1 MDCGVIGHG
10 IIRTTS
16 LQSPVDEEKQ
26 PPTSP
31 APNGRPH
38 SFLEKC
44 KIVLFGAKRDI
55 EDPHVFHSIALA
67 AFLAWVGLG
76 ADGLSSSAYGP
87 EESWKVIG
95 QHHYLAVLLALAT
108 AATVFIISYAYSRI
122 IEHFPFGGG
131 GYVVASRLLG
141 PKWGV
146 VSGSAL
152 LIDYVLTISVS
163 IAAGADALFSFLPL
177 HYQALKLPAEFA
189 AIALLTGMNLR
200 GVKES
205 VTALMPIFLT
215 FVLTHVVLIFG
226 TMLLRVHEFPAVVHE
241 VHTGFQGG
249 LATLGF
255 VGMAAL
261 FLRAYSMG
269 AGTYT
274 GIEAVS
280 NGLSI
285 MQEPKVET
293 GKRTMIYMAGSL
305 AITAGGITLGYLL
318 FHVEPVVGK
327 TTNAVMIESF
337 VAGAKAHGI
346 PLGNWF
352 VVLTLFTEAA
362 LLFVAA
368 QAGFIDGPR
377 VMANMAHDSWLP
389 HRFATLS
396 DRLTMQDGVLL
407 IGGASIATLLYT
419 RGDITT
425 LVLMYSINVFITFC
439 LTETSMIRFW
449 RRKYREAGKWGHEI
463 YVHITG
469 WCLCFSILVVSCVE
483 KFTEGGWITM
493 LMTSLLVTL
502 CFIIRRHYQA
512 VTRNLSRLDEVLG
525 NLPASPGVT
534 APPLDPKAPTAVLLV
549 GAYGGL
555 GIHSLL
561 AIQRLFPGYFKN
573 FMFVSVAVIDSATFK
588 GVQEVDE
595 VRQRTEASLKR
606 YVDLAHSWGLAAGYK
621 LAVSTEVV
629 EEAEQLCI
637 DVSKEYP
644 RSIVFAG
651 KLVFEQERW
660 FQRLLHNET
669 AYQLQ
674 RRLQFS
680 GLNAMV
686 LPVRVLSKA

>member
-1 MDCGVIGHG
+1 M
-10 IIRTTS
+10 
-16 LQSPVDEEKQ
+16 QPPVDEEKK
-26 PPTSP
+26 SP
-31 APNGRPH
+31 AAPESGFRRPK
-38 SFLEKC
+38 LTDRLK
-44 KIVLFGAKRDI
+44 VLLFGAKRDI
-55 EDPHVFHSIALA
+55 EDPHVFHSISLA

-87 EESWKVIG
+87 EESWKMIG
-95 QHHYLAVLLALAT
+95 QHHYMAVLLALAI
-108 AATVFIISYAYSRI
+108 AGTVFIISYAYSRI

-131 GYVVASRLLG
+131 GYIVSSRLLG
-141 PKWGV
+141 PNWGV
-146 VSGSAL
+146 ISGSAL

-163 IAAGADALFSFLPL
+163 IAAGADAFFSFLPL
-177 HYQALKLPAEFA
+177 HWQAFKLPAEFA
-189 AIALLTGMNLR
+189 VIAILTGMNLR

-226 TMLLRVHEFPAVVHE
+226 TMLLRAHEFPVVVHE
-241 VHTGFQGG
+241 VHNGFQMGF
-249 LATLGF
+249 ATLGMA
-255 VGMAAL
+255 GMAAL

-293 GKRTMIYMAGSL
+293 GKRTMVYMAASL

-318 FHVEPVVGK
+318 VHAEPQAGK
-327 TTNAVMIESF
+327 TMNAVLIESF
-337 VAGAKAHGI
+337 VSGLRAHGL

-352 VVLTLFTEAA
+352 TVLTLFTEAA

-425 LVLMYSINVFITFC
+425 LVLMYSINVFITFT
-439 LTETSMIRFW
+439 LSETSMIRFW
-449 RRKYREAGKWGHEI
+449 LQKKKETGRLGHEI
-463 YVHITG
+463 FVHMTG
-469 WCLCFSILVVSCVE
+469 WLLCFSILIVSCVE
-483 KFTEGGWITM
+483 KFAEGGWITM
-493 LMTSLLVTL
+493 LMTSLLVGL

-512 VTRNLSRLDEVLG
+512 VTRNLSRLDEVLA
-525 NLPASPGVT
+525 NLPGSPGAV
-534 APPLDPKAPTAVLLV
+534 APSLDPKSPTAVLLV

-595 VRQRTEASLKR
+595 VRQRTEESLKR
-606 YVDLAHSWGLAAGYK
+606 YVQLAQSWGLAAGYK

-629 EEAEQLCI
+629 EEAEQLCVEI
-637 DVSKEYP
+637 SKEYP

>member
-1 MDCGVIGHG
+1 MFKKLKV
-10 IIRTTS
+10 
-16 LQSPVDEEKQ
+16 L
-26 PPTSP
+26 
-31 APNGRPH
+31 
-38 SFLEKC
+38 
-44 KIVLFGAKRDI
+44 LFGAPRDV
-55 EDPHVFHSIALA
+55 EDPQVFHNISLI

-87 EESWKVIG
+87 DEMFRALGE
-95 QHHYLAVLLALAT
+95 HHYLAVLLALAV

-131 GYVVASRLLG
+131 GYVVATKLLG
-141 PKWGV
+141 PQAGV
-146 VSGSAL
+146 VSGCAL

-163 IAAGADALFSFLPL
+163 IAAGADAFFSFLPVS
-177 HYQALKLPAEFA
+177 YQPAKLPV
-189 AIALLTGMNLR
+189 ALAVIGVLTGMNLR

-205 VTALMPIFLT
+205 VKVLMPIFLL
-215 FVLTHVVLIFG
+215 FLLTHAILIFG
-226 TMLLRVHEFPAVVHE
+226 TLVAKIHVFPEVVSY
-241 VHTGFQGG
+241 VHTGFKGG
-249 LATLGF
+249 YATLGF
-255 VGMAAL
+255 AGLAAL

-285 MQEPKVET
+285 MREPKVET
-293 GKRTMIYMAGSL
+293 GKRTMIYMAISL

-318 FHVEPVVGK
+318 VHAEPEVGK
-327 TTNAVMIESF
+327 TMNAVLTERF
-337 VAGAKAHGI
+337 VDAVRSHGI
-346 PLGNWF
+346 PLGHWF
-352 VVLTLFTEAA
+352 TVLTLFAEAA

-389 HRFATLS
+389 HRFGTLS

-407 IGGASIATLLYT
+407 MGGASIATLLYT
-419 RGDITT
+419 HGDTST

-439 LTETSMIRFW
+439 LTESSMIKFW
-449 RRKYREAGKWGHEI
+449 LHKYKESAKIGREI

-469 WCLCFSILVVSCVE
+469 FCLCLGILVVNCVE
-483 KFTEGGWITM
+483 KFAIGGW
-493 LMTSLLVTL
+493 VTL
-502 CFIIRRHYQA
+502 TMTAVLVLMCHLIRRHYQN
-512 VTRNLSRLDEVLG
+512 VTRNLSRLDEILT
-525 NLPASPGVT
+525 NLPSTPHSP
-534 APPLDPKAPTAVLLV
+534 PPALDKKAPTAVLLV
-549 GAYGGL
+549 GGYGGL

-561 AIQRLFPGYFKN
+561 AIQRLFPGYYKN
-573 FMFVSVAVIDSATFK
+573 FLFVSVAVIDSATFK
-588 GVQEVDE
+588 GVQEVEE
-595 VRQRTEASLKR
+595 VKQRTEDSLKK
-606 YVDLAHSWGLAAGYK
+606 YVALANSWGLAADHRMH
-621 LAVSTEVV
+621 VSTEVV
-629 EEAEQLCI
+629 EEAEQICLEI
-637 DVSKEYP
+637 SREYP

-660 FQRLLHNET
+660 FQRILHNET

-680 GLNAMV
+680 GLNSMV